1 LNRLQRAALVALVI
15 HLIAGLSM
23 ALILS
28 RGLETTPNLHM
39 RLTFL
44 VNYRLWWTAAWLSWT
59 GASIAILYFY
69 VVFREVHG
77 APPLAVFLTI
87 AAVGLDLSGQA
98 IEIGLLP
105 TIAARVLSENASP
118 AMFLMLHRMAEM
130 LSGYAANGLYSISAL
145 LLVFATCHAY
155 PTLVSAFGSVVG
167 FVGILLS
174 IAVLLDSTAGMFWTN
189 VMLVPSIL
197 CWLGL
202 VAIARKGA
210 MTTKPF
216 PLSLL

>member
-1 LNRLQRAALVALVI
+1 MNRLQRAALVALVI

-28 RGLETTPNLHM
+28 RGLETTPNLHT

-44 VNYRLWWTAAWLSWT
+44 VNYRVWWTAAWLTWT
-59 GASIAILYFY
+59 AASIAILYFY
-69 VVFREVHG
+69 IVFREVHA
-77 APPLAVFLTI
+77 APPLSVFLTV
-87 AAVGLDLSGQA
+87 AAVALDLCGQA
-98 IEIGLLP
+98 IEISLLP
-105 TIAARVLSENASP
+105 TSAARVLNENASP
-118 AMFLMLHRMAEM
+118 ETFLLLHRKAEM
-130 LSGYAANGLYSISAL
+130 LSGFAANGLYSISAL
-145 LLVFATCHAY
+145 LLVFPTRRAY
-155 PTLVSAFGSVVG
+155 PTSVSAFGSVVG